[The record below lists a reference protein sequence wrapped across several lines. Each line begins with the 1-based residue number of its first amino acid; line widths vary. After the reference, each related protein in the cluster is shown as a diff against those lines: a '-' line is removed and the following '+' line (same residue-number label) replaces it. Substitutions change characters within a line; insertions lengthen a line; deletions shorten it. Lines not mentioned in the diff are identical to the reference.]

1 MTEGTTT
8 ITEKA
13 YKQAIE
19 KYKKDI
25 ERQKKAESDV
35 YVQPSEFTV
44 YLNGTGVLEGDI
56 ITNFSLD
63 SVTLEF

>member
-1 MTEGTTT
+1 MTKGTTT

-25 ERQKKAESDV
+25 ERQKKADSDV
-35 YVQPSEFTV
+35 YVQLQECTV